1 MVNLKLLRPRALT
14 APALGGHRPMSGKV
28 ATGTSFRDGAATG
41 LDRLNERSRM
51 PATAFSGC
59 KLTTHHVCAVLV
71 APQTV

>member
-1 MVNLKLLRPRALT
+1 
-14 APALGGHRPMSGKV
+14 MSGKV

-41 LDRLNERSRM
+41 LDRLSERSRM

-59 KLTTHHVCAVLV
+59 KLTNRAVCAVLV